1 MTKMTTRTKRGAWW
15 SVAAWLAVAGCGGA
29 PEAAPVPAAT
39 RAAEPET
46 QLELTVLDE
55 VTVEGEPARASSAL
69 DDARIELTAPF
80 LDVKAVT
87 TSSDGRTETYLVVR
101 TADGWVQVDAPL
113 LVAWDDDPGC
123 PSVERESTIAEV
135 RVERG
140 VLVVVTTAD
149 RDWYADARSGFV
161 QLTKARACRLAD
173 GAVTCSDAETVAAS
187 LSSHADGDDTPDMPE
202 AAQTFSTRWW
212 VDADGELELAE
223 TYDDASAFPR

>member
-1 MTKMTTRTKRGAWW
+1 M
-15 SVAAWLAVAGCGGA
+15 VAWLALVGCGGA
-29 PEAAPVPAAT
+29 PEAAPAPAAT
-39 RAAEPET
+39 VAEPEAE
-46 QLELTVLDE
+46 LELTLLDE
-55 VTVEGEPARASSAL
+55 VTVEGELARASNAL
-69 DDARIELTAPF
+69 DEARIALAPPF
-80 LDVKAVT
+80 LDVKAET
-87 TSSDGRTETYLVVR
+87 TTTDGRTETSLVVR
-101 TADGWVQVDAPL
+101 TADGWVHVDEPL

-123 PSVERESTIAEV
+123 PSVERENAIVEV

-149 RDWYADARSGFV
+149 RDWHSDARSGFV

-212 VDADGELELAE
+212 VDADGELEVAE
-223 TYDDASAFPR
+223 AYDDATAFPR